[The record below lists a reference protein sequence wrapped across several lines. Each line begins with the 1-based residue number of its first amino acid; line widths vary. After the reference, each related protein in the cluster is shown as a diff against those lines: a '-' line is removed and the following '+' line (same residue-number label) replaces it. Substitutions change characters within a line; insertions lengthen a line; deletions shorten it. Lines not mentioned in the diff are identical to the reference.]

1 MATDL
6 PELIV
11 EDADAWRFWLGR
23 HQAES
28 AGVWLV
34 LAKKGTKEPT
44 RLTYDEA
51 LEEALCHGWIDGQ
64 LRRRDEV
71 TYCQRFTPRG
81 ARSHWSKRNV
91 AIAERLIVEGRMQEA
106 GLAAAEQARGDG
118 RWESAYA
125 GSREIEIPDD
135 LAAALH
141 ANRAAQ
147 AMFDRLTSRNR
158 YALLYRIG
166 TAQRPDT
173 RARRVAQFVE
183 MLVRGETIY
192 PQGPPAKT
200 G

>member
-11 EDADAWRFWLGR
+11 EDANAWRFWLRR

-81 ARSHWSKRNV
+81 ARSRWSRRNV
-91 AIAERLIVEGRMQEA
+91 AIAERLIAEGRMQET
-106 GLAAAEQARGDG
+106 GLSAAEQARGDG

-125 GSREIEIPDD
+125 GSREIEVPDD

-141 ANRAAQ
+141 ANRVAQ

-192 PQGPPAKT
+192 PQGPSAKA